1 MVLPWNKQ
9 IVGGYSVGNVWRAKV
24 GCIWGFC
31 VHFYLWNQPMG
42 FLCVKQK

>member
-1 MVLPWNKQ
+1 
-9 IVGGYSVGNVWRAKV
+9 VGGYSVDNGWQAKV

-31 VHFYLWNQPMG
+31 VHFYLGRQPMW